1 MVTFGTRNASADSVV
16 PDVSGSE
23 PIELTRISRLP
34 FFNMGERIVIVGR
47 RSLGMDSETSPY
59 LESGKWLVKCM
70 KLIEKLLHTE

>member
-16 PDVSGSE
+16 PEVSCSE

-34 FFNMGERIVIVGR
+34 FFRIGEQIAMVGR

-59 LESGKWLVKCM
+59 LENEAGG
-70 KLIEKLLHTE
+70 